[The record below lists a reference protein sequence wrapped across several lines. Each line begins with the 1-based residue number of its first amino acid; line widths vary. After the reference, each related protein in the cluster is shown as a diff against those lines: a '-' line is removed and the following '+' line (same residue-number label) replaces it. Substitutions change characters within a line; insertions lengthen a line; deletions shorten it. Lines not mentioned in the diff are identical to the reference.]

1 MKLINILDQ
10 IVSEKIQYKQIMY
23 NHSLQ
28 DGLMRNVLH
37 EETDLRKRQ
46 GILDKIKAGDW
57 ETPQN
62 ARSFR
67 DSMNRSKHKEMLT
80 PYSAGKLSKMRLFK
94 LNGYSIGFALKKRD
108 GKYNEIV
115 AVHNNEPDIKNI
127 GKELMRAAID
137 NGGCYLDHFDGYLSQ
152 FYQSLGF
159 EEYSRDKF
167 DPQYDED
174 ETFRN
179 KYGEADVI
187 YRKHKNC
194 K

>member
-1 MKLINILDQ
+1 MKLVNIFDQ
-10 IVSEKIQYKQIMY
+10 IVSEEIRYKQMMF

-28 DGLMRNVLH
+28 DGLMRRILQ
-37 EETDLRKRQ
+37 EDADSRTRQ
-46 GILDKIKAGDW
+46 EVLDKIKNGDW

-67 DSMNRSKHKEMLT
+67 DSMSKSKHKEMLT
-80 PYSAGKLSKMRLFK
+80 PYSAGELSKMRLFK
-94 LNGYSIGFALKKRD
+94 LNGYNIGFALKKRD

-159 EEYSRDKF
+159 EEYERDKF

-179 KYGEADVI
+179 KYGESDII

>member
-1 MKLINILDQ
+1 M
-10 IVSEKIQYKQIMY
+10 
-23 NHSLQ
+23 
-28 DGLMRNVLH
+28 
-37 EETDLRKRQ
+37 
-46 GILDKIKAGDW
+46 
-57 ETPQN
+57 
-62 ARSFR
+62 
-67 DSMNRSKHKEMLT
+67 
-80 PYSAGKLSKMRLFK
+80 
-94 LNGYSIGFALKKRD
+94 
-108 GKYNEIV
+108 
-115 AVHNNEPDIKNI
+115 HNNEPDIKNI